1 MELTQTVAQQF
12 FSYDP
17 DEGVLRWRVS
27 RRAQSQA
34 GDIAGSMSNG
44 ARQVEFFGRAYL
56 AHRIIWLYMTGSWP
70 KQMIDHINGVRDDNR
85 WCNLRDVSRTVNE
98 NNRREP
104 GAHNSSG
111 FLGVTKHRNRWRAQ
125 IKANGRNNV
134 LGVFDTP
141 EEAHEAYVQAKR
153 RLHEGCTI

>member
-1 MELTQTVAQQF
+1 MAGNAGASAGHQLGQIVGNWYERYVIVQRGGRRVREHRAIMEEAL
-12 FSYDP
+12 
-17 DEGVLRWRVS
+17 
-27 RRAQSQA
+27 
-34 GDIAGSMSNG
+34 
-44 ARQVEFFGRAYL
+44 GRPL
-56 AHRIIWLYMTGSWP
+56 EPHEHVHHR
-70 KQMIDHINGVRDDNR
+70 NGVRDDNR
-85 WCNLRDVSRTVNE
+85 WCNLRDVSRTVNG

-104 GAHNSSG
+104 GTHNTSG